1 MIASPEDGLYLDL
14 SKEEIPEEFDT
25 NKNYNISSIKDVI
38 YDSEDRKFFVLSNK
52 FQEKL
57 GFFILKMNEMDPG
70 SAPKFLIK
78 WKNRLDI
85 GDPNMVILR
94 NHDTKIKELI
104 VSYKTIFMN
113 TYNVICMDISTD
125 ND

>member
-1 MIASPEDGLYLDL
+1 
-14 SKEEIPEEFDT
+14 
-25 NKNYNISSIKDVI
+25 
-38 YDSEDRKFFVLSNK
+38 
-52 FQEKL
+52 
-57 GFFILKMNEMDPG
+57 MNEMDPG